1 LATELIGLHTY
12 QKMGLKRFTRISEW
26 EVGFFGETY
35 LSVLEDTVI
44 YRLIIQKFLK
54 EI

>member
-1 LATELIGLHTY
+1 
-12 QKMGLKRFTRISEW
+12 MSLKEVTSISEW
-26 EVGFFGETY
+26 DVGFFGETY